1 MTHFSNPQSSQPLPY
16 SRRHL
21 LRAIAGGGLGAIA
34 MVFLRPAAAAGQDL
48 EELCAMFPQNSRCLN
63 YLPGVQALDAEGNA
77 IALDTFLPMAT
88 PGIPEP
94 VQGLPDSQI
103 TYLVIQDGPAIA
115 PYGLR
120 PVCPHRGCAV
130 IWQADQNR
138 FACPCH
144 GSKFD
149 AQGRRLRGPARKPLP
164 LVTVVER
171 QNQIRLID
179 RAPAVDPR

>member
-1 MTHFSNPQSSQPLPY
+1 MTPSSNPQSSQPLSS

-21 LRAIAGGGLGAIA
+21 LRSIAGGGLGAIA

-48 EELCAMFPQNSRCLN
+48 EELCSMFPQNSRCLD
-63 YLPGVQALDAEGNA
+63 YLPGVQALDAEGDA
-77 IALDTFLPMAT
+77 IALDTFLPT
-88 PGIPEP
+88 TSPGVPQP
-94 VQGLPDSQI
+94 VQGLPSV
-103 TYLVIQDGPAIA
+103 TYLVIKSGPAIA
-115 PYGLR
+115 PYGIR

-149 AQGRRLRGPARKPLP
+149 AQGRRLRGPARQSLP

>member
-1 MTHFSNPQSSQPLPY
+1 MTHSSHSQSKPRPLN
-16 SRRHL
+16 RRHL
-21 LRAIAGGGLGAIA
+21 LRYMAGGSLGAIA
-34 MVFLRPAAAAGQDL
+34 MVFSRPQPAAGQDL
-48 EELCAMFPQNSRCLN
+48 EELCSMFPQNSRCLD
-63 YLPGVQALDAEGNA
+63 YLPGVQALDAAGNA
-77 IALDTFLPMAT
+77 IAVDTFLPT
-88 PGIPEP
+88 TTTGIPQP
-94 VQGLPDSQI
+94 VQGLPSV
-103 TYLVIQDGPAIA
+103 TYLVINEGPALA

-149 AQGRRLRGPARKPLP
+149 AEGRVLRGPARKPLP

-171 QNQIRLID
+171 QNQIRLVD
-179 RAPAVDPR
+179 RAPSIDPR